1 MGLLHGPNAT
11 LPYAT
16 LCHNVPPCAT
26 CCAVPPCAIHPVPFH
41 PVPFHPVPST
51 LCHAMLCSTAPCSA
65 TLCALCRAMQH
76 CRAMS
81 QPPLPQ
87 PLCPHSTVLWHC
99 LHHGGC
105 AGLAAGRWCAAGE
118 CPPPIPL
125 LLCTR
130 THHAWLVDGEPS
142 RHLGVPLQGSFTVM
156 GVIGGPLLGA
166 FVLGMFVPACNTA
179 VSVGWAGGCGAGGP
193 STMQTPLLALQGVFG
208 GLSVGLTLSLWVAV
222 GGSLYPAPAN
232 IAGVLPASG
241 AHCPLYNHTA
251 STNHTLLMG
260 PLPPQHPSRE
270 PAR

>member
-1 MGLLHGPNAT
+1 MCHVLRR
-11 LPYAT
+11 AT
-16 LCHNVPPCAT
+16 LCHPPCAIPP
-26 CCAVPPCAIHPVPFH
+26 CAIPPCAIHPVPCYA
-41 PVPFHPVPST
+41 VLYCTVQ
-51 LCHAMLCSTAPCSA
+51 CHAVRTVPCHAALPCHVTAP
-65 TLCALCRAMQH
+65 
-76 CRAMS
+76 
-81 QPPLPQ
+81 PPQ
-87 PLCPHSTVLWHC
+87 PLCPYSTVLWHC

-118 CPPPIPL
+118 CPPPPIPL

-179 VSVGWAGGCGAGGP
+179 VSVGWAGGRGAGGP